1 MSHTGNAR
9 GVEGADACD
18 AYVFMGGT
26 FDPIHHGHLRTALE
40 LQQWLGVDHVWLV
53 PSRTPPH
60 RDAPGTTSEQ
70 RLEMVRLAVADEPA
84 LGVDDREVRSDQ
96 PSYSLLTLRSLRQE
110 LGPERPLCMV
120 LGMDAYLGLPSW
132 HGWEELIGLCHI
144 IVVRRPGY
152 IYEPQATMGRFTRAH
167 ETTSLAAVLGTPCGR
182 VLMHELTPLSISATQ
197 IRQLV
202 ARGLSPR
209 YLCPDPV
216 WHYIQQH
223 RLYGLNE
230 GS

>member
-1 MSHTGNAR
+1 MNQSTVQ
-9 GVEGADACD
+9 GVEGANASG
-18 AYVFMGGT
+18 AHVFMGGT
-26 FDPIHHGHLRTALE
+26 FDPIHNGHLRTALE
-40 LQQWLGVDHVWLV
+40 LQQWMGVERVCLV
-53 PSRTPPH
+53 PSRKPVH
-60 RDAPGTTSEQ
+60 REAPGSSSEA
-70 RLEMVRLAVADEPA
+70 RLAMAQLAVADEPA
-84 LGVDDREVRSDQ
+84 LAVDDREVCSGQ
-96 PSYSLLTLRSLRQE
+96 PSYSYLTLRSLRAE
-110 LGPERPLCMV
+110 LGPDRPLCMV

-132 HGWEELIGLCHI
+132 HHWQELIELCHI

-152 IYEPQATMGRFTRAH
+152 IYEPDPGMARFTRAH
-167 ETTSLAAVLGTPCGR
+167 ETTSLATVLGSPCGR

-202 ARGLSPR
+202 AKGLSPR

-216 WHYIQQH
+216 WHFIQQH